1 MRRLLVCGVT
11 AIAALAFALPEQASA
26 QGIFVGG
33 GVTFPVTDYGE
44 YADVGWQFEGGFTV
58 PISEAGLS
66 VLFDGLYG
74 TNGHNTE
81 GVEDQST
88 KLLGG
93 FGGLVYSLADE
104 GEGGLFFF
112 GEAGILRHEF
122 DAGDLNDSES
132 DSETAFAWGGGAG
145 YGYPLNETL
154 SGWFMARYLQ
164 GSFDSEFE
172 DESETTAFFGV
183 MVGLTFNIGG

>member
-11 AIAALAFALPEQASA
+11 AIASLAFALPEQASA

-44 YADVGWQFEGGFTV
+44 YADVGWMIEGGFTV
-58 PISEAGLS
+58 PIGEAGLS

-74 TNGHNTE
+74 ANGHNTE
-81 GVEDQST
+81 GTVDEST

-104 GEGGLFFF
+104 GGGGLFCF
-112 GEAGILRHEF
+112 GEAGILRHEYE
-122 DAGDLNDSES
+122 AGEFS

-145 YGYPLNETL
+145 YGYPINETL
-154 SGWFMARYLQ
+154 SGWALARYLQ
-164 GSFDSEFE
+164 GSFDGDHE
-172 DESETTAFFGV
+172 DESETTAIFGV
-183 MVGLTFNIGG
+183 MVGLTFNIGS